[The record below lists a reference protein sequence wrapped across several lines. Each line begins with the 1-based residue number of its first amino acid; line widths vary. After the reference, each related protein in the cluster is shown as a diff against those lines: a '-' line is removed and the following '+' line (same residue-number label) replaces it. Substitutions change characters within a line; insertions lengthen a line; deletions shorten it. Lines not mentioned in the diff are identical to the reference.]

1 MVMQATSATEPAPR
15 GGPAVSGVG
24 RRIRKIGR
32 KTAHW
37 SRCRRGVSAVEF
49 ALIAPILGFA
59 LLASTDLGL
68 AVSERMAIHH
78 VLRAGAQH
86 AMSDPG
92 EAAVLDVMHSAAEA
106 NFTVDDGTES
116 STAPLSLSAI
126 RYAVCPEDPSF
137 AVPPSTICAGTKP
150 TFIYYRLSGEKTFTG
165 WMMPAITFDRSVQ
178 VQIR

>member
-1 MVMQATSATEPAPR
+1 MLWH
-15 GGPAVSGVG
+15 
-24 RRIRKIGR
+24 IGCE
-32 KTAHW
+32 TVAW

-92 EAAVLDVMHSAAEA
+92 EVGVLDVMRSAAEA
-106 NFTVDDGTES
+106 NFTIEDGTAS
-116 STAPLSLSAI
+116 SIAVPLSLSVI
-126 RYAVCPEDPSF
+126 RYAVCPEDLSF
-137 AVPPSTICAGTKP
+137 AVPPSTICAGSQP
-150 TFIYYRLSGEKTFTG
+150 TFIYYRLSGQKTFTG
-165 WMMPAITFDRSVQ
+165 WMMPAITFDRAVQ

>member
-1 MVMQATSATEPAPR
+1 MDVTAT
-15 GGPAVSGVG
+15 
-24 RRIRKIGR
+24 RRQPPSHRSQCNGFYCLLWHIGR
-32 KTAHW
+32 ATTAW

-78 VLRAGAQH
+78 VLRASAQH

-92 EAAVLDVMHSAAEA
+92 EAAVLDVMRSAAEA
-106 NFTVDDGTES
+106 NFTIDDGTAS

-126 RYAVCPEDPSF
+126 RYAVCPEDLSF
-137 AVPPSTICAGTKP
+137 AVPPSTVCAGSKP
-150 TFIYYRLSGEKTFTG
+150 TFIYYRLFARKTFTG
-165 WMMPAITFDRSVQ
+165 WMMPAITFDRAVQ